1 VQRTYAVIGDPID
14 HSLSPAAHNAAFRE
28 LGMDCS
34 YIAYRVRRGELREG
48 LESLAAA
55 KMAGFNVT
63 IPHKVEIMGMLDSA
77 DAECKAAGACN
88 TVAVRGGRLE
98 GHNTDV
104 AGFMAPLDARGAA
117 VRGATAL
124 VLGAGGAARAAVTG
138 LARAGAKR
146 ITVAAR
152 SAGRAGELAAL
163 AACAAPAPLAGAGSL
178 PPADIVVNA
187 TPVGMRGEACPLPPG
202 SVRRGATVY
211 EMVYRPMRTALVET
225 ALARGATVIYGHE
238 MLLAQAMLS
247 FVTWHGR
254 PAPEAAMRRAILGAG
269 AP

>member
-34 YIAYRVRRGELREG
+34 YIAYRVRRGELRDG
-48 LESLAAA
+48 LASLAAA
-55 KMAGFNVT
+55 RMAGFNVT

-77 DAECKAAGACN
+77 DAECEAAGACN

-104 AGFMAPLDARGAA
+104 AGFMAPLEARGTA
-117 VRGATAL
+117 VRGTTAL
-124 VLGAGGAARAAVTG
+124 VLGSGGAARAAVTG

-152 SAGRAGELAAL
+152 SAERAGAL
-163 AACAAPAPLAGAGSL
+163 ARMAGAEPAPLARAGAL

-187 TPVGMRGEACPLPPG
+187 TPLGMRGEACPLPAG
-202 SVRRGATVY
+202 SVRQGATVY
-211 EMVYRPMRTALVET
+211 EVVYRPMKTALVEM
-225 ALARGATVIYGHE
+225 ALACGATVIYGHE

-247 FVTWHGR
+247 FEIWHGR
-254 PAPEAAMRRAILGAG
+254 PAPEGAMRRAILGAG